1 MLGLTYAEDTQ
12 ARQFGADA
20 WGALLDSQFSRKSI
34 TTLGICE
41 LVCRWRLR
49 QVMFK
54 RVVIVVEAC
63 LF

>member
-20 WGALLDSQFSRKSI
+20 SVDLLDSQLGRKSI
-34 TTLGICE
+34 VTLGNCE
-41 LVCRWRLR
+41 PVCRWRLR
-49 QVMFK
+49 QVMFR
-54 RVVIVVEAC
+54 RVVIVIKAC